1 MYKLNAKSFEVTY
14 MQELKAS
21 NKRVVGLKQTVKIIR
36 NGTAKKVYLAKDADD
51 FIKQSVLDACIDKD
65 IQIIYANNMKELG
78 DACGIDIRTSTA
90 AILKD

>member
-1 MYKLNAKSFEVTY
+1 

-21 NKRVVGLKQTVKIIR
+21 KRRVVGLKQAVKAIKS
-36 NGTAKKVYLAKDADD
+36 GAAKKVYLAKDADD

-65 IQIIYANNMKELG
+65 IQIIYADSMKELG
-78 DACGIDIRTSTA
+78 DACGIDIGTSTA